1 MNGELAVHLG
11 FSIDAALGSFVTGWT
26 VLTVG
31 LLARPSARAGLRA
44 LLAAVR
50 DGRIPAWQ
58 CFGGVVGG
66 LTVFTQGYAVP
77 LAGVA
82 LTTIGIV
89 GGQTA
94 NAVVVDQLGIGPGGR
109 VPASLP
115 RVLAA
120 GLAVVGVV
128 VAVGG
133 EVSGAASGIVV
144 PIVLAVVV
152 GALISVQQGTN
163 GRVGIATGDVLA
175 TTWLNFT
182 NGLVLLLVLTLP
194 GRLVGLAGAPLSW
207 SVPWWAWC
215 GGLAGIGVVSISV
228 VAVRHLGVL
237 EVMILMLLGQLGTAV
252 ALDAA
257 SPETRG
263 HIGPVVV
270 GGLLVTLVAA
280 VLAGVVARRAGA
292 ATRRGRMLP

>member
-26 VLTVG
+26 VLSVAMLASRRARRG
-31 LLARPSARAGLRA
+31 LTS

-50 DGRIPAWQ
+50 DGRIRLWQ
-58 CFGGVVGG
+58 CFGGLVGG

-94 NAVVVDQLGIGPGGR
+94 NAVLVDKLGIGPSGR
-109 VPASLP
+109 VSASLP

-133 EVSGAASGIVV
+133 EVGHASSSVVV

-152 GALISVQQGTN
+152 GALMSVQQGTN
-163 GRVGIATGDVLA
+163 GRVGLATGNVLS

-194 GRLVGLAGAPLSW
+194 GAAVGLAGAPVSW
-207 SVPWWAWC
+207 SAPWWAWC

-228 VAVRHLGVL
+228 VSVRHLGVL
-237 EVMILMLLGQLGTAV
+237 QVMILMLVGQLGAAV

-257 SPETRG
+257 NPATRD
-263 HIGPVVV
+263 HVTPVVV
-270 GGLLVTLVAA
+270 LGLLVTLVAA
-280 VLAGVVARRAGA
+280 VLAGLAARRAA
-292 ATRRGRMLP
+292 PSPRP